1 MDPFRL
7 LARQQLAGQSMIGV
21 SGALGVGYGYF
32 REPASPPML
41 TQQVKGTAGS
51 SGSQG
56 ISGSSGSQGISG
68 SSGSQGIS
76 GALTES
82 YLGLPLWVW
91 LLGAGAAY
99 FAYFK

>member
-56 ISGSSGSQGISG
+56 VSG

>member
-7 LARQQLAGQSMIGV
+7 LARQQLTGQAMIGV
-21 SGALGVGYGYF
+21 SGPYSVGTGYGYF

-41 TQQVKGTAGS
+41 TQQVKGTGGS
-51 SGSQG
+51 L
-56 ISGSSGSQGISG
+56 GSQGISG

-99 FAYFK
+99 WAWIK